1 MATLTRG
8 GLSKCTG
15 CNIETI
21 RYYEKIGL
29 MPDPPRSS
37 GGHRLYD
44 DNHLRR
50 LSFIRRAR
58 ELGFGVEDVRGL
70 LALVDGGGYS
80 CAEIQTLTLDHVGHI
95 RSKIADLRR
104 IERVL
109 TGMAAQCDQG
119 EIPDCPV
126 IDARF
131 EPASAYVERGRASKN
146 SFAAG
151 GGAGNLAGNRE

>member
-8 GLSKCTG
+8 GLSKRTG

-58 ELGFGVEDVRGL
+58 ELGFGVED
-70 LALVDGGGYS
+70 
-80 CAEIQTLTLDHVGHI
+80 
-95 RSKIADLRR
+95 LR
-104 IERVL
+104 
-109 TGMAAQCDQG
+109 
-119 EIPDCPV
+119 
-126 IDARF
+126 
-131 EPASAYVERGRASKN
+131 EPS
-146 SFAAG
+146 
-151 GGAGNLAGNRE
+151 GAGRWRRVFLRGDPDSDA